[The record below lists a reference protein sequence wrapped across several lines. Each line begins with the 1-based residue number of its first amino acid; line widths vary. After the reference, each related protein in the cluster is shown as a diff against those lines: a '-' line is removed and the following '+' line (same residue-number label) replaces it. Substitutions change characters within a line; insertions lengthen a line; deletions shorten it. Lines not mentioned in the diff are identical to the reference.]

1 MSGDLLNEP
10 LLVTGSYDHTI
21 RVWQTY
27 TSQCIRNMQHVDSQ
41 VNALDISP
49 KRNMLAACGY
59 QHIRLYDLN
68 SNYPIVNFEGVTK
81 NVTSVGFQEDGKWM
95 FTGGE
100 DGKVRIWDMSSPSPS
115 CKRIFDCQ
123 SPVNAVCLLPNQV
136 ELLMAHQGGGI
147 YLWDVKSDQHDH
159 LLPEVECS
167 ILDVAVSPNG
177 AYMAAI
183 NNKGSCFIWT
193 LTSWSGSPGQETQLT
208 RSEAKLKIQAHEKYG
223 LRCKFSPDSNY
234 LVTCSGDGTARVYRT
249 DTWTLHAELRI
260 ERFWMWDAA
269 FNNDSK
275 YLFTASSDSLARL
288 WRIDTKTVER
298 EYTGHLKAVTALAFR
313 DEPLNTTT
321 TDTTGTGLSS
331 TH

>member
-1 MSGDLLNEP
+1 MATDPMNEP
-10 LLVTGSYDHTI
+10 ILVTGSYDHTI
-21 RVWQTY
+21 RVWQPF
-27 TSQCIRNMQHVDSQ
+27 SALCLRNMQHVDSQ
-41 VNALDISP
+41 VNSLDIAS
-49 KRNMLAACGY
+49 KRNLLAASGY

-68 SNYPIVNFEGVTK
+68 SNYPIMDYDAVKK
-81 NVTSVGFQEDGKWM
+81 NITRVGFPEDGKWI

-100 DGKVRIWDMSSPSPS
+100 DGKVRIWDMNSQTLI
-115 CKRIFDCQ
+115 CQRIFDCQ
-123 SPVNAVCLLPNQV
+123 NPVNAVCLLPNQF

-183 NNKGSCFIWT
+183 NNKGNCFIWT
-193 LTSWSGSPGQETQLT
+193 LSSWSGPPGPERQLT
-208 RSEAKLKIQAHEKYG
+208 RSEAKLKIPAHEKCA
-223 LRCKFSPDSNY
+223 LRCKFSPDSSL
-234 LVTCSGDGTARVYRT
+234 LVTCSGDSTARVYRT
-249 DTWTLHAELRI
+249 DNWTLFAELRI
-260 ERFWMWDAA
+260 DRYWMWDVA

-275 YLFTASSDSLARL
+275 YLFTASSDNMARL

-298 EYTGHLKAVTALAFR
+298 EYAGHLKPVTALAFR
-313 DEPLNTTT
+313 DEPVRST